1 MQCKSSW
8 LLARICAQHA
18 LKRFRLVNRA
28 CHKTTA
34 VEGGP
39 IKTEENACLPSA
51 FSPGS
56 SLPTSRHGLDA
67 LTCSGFG
74 RPLVARGRVGV
85 GSLRAGPEGD
95 GDEKSK
101 AAAEEA
107 AKWKEMASKMAD
119 QRKEVKDGP
128 SPVKDVEVS
137 HKTWFHS
144 IASHSLAV
152 SATCRWLAASLVIG
166 PCN

>member
-1 MQCKSSW
+1 MKS
-8 LLARICAQHA
+8 
-18 LKRFRLVNRA
+18 
-28 CHKTTA
+28 
-34 VEGGP
+34 
-39 IKTEENACLPSA
+39 EEIACLPAA

-56 SLPTSRHGLDA
+56 SLPTSRRGLDA
-67 LTCSGFG
+67 LTCSSFG
-74 RPLVARGRVGV
+74 RPLAARGMVGV
-85 GSLRAGPEGD
+85 SSLRAGPEGD
-95 GDEKSK
+95 GDEKGK

-144 IASHSLAV
+144 LASHSLAV